1 MQVFVILFLI
11 IFYLFSFTF
20 GLNIHFYS
28 KLVSMTN
35 KKGAGGAREG
45 AGRPP
50 KILEIKLIEQM
61 DAICVPDQIWEALL
75 YTCKEGDTAA
85 LKLWL
90 SYRFGMPKQQID
102 VTSNGENIA
111 PPIQWI
117 GKKIAIESA
126 KVISEEEEETNQ
138 PQFDDI
144 QKKVRQDYKN
154 LIDQD
159 KENKQSDQ
167 FDIWL

>member
-1 MQVFVILFLI
+1 ME
-11 IFYLFSFTF
+11 
-20 GLNIHFYS
+20 
-28 KLVSMTN
+28 
-35 KKGAGGAREG
+35 KKQRGGPRPNS
-45 AGRPP
+45 GRPP
-50 KILEIKLIEQM
+50 KILEVKLIEQM
-61 DAICVPDQIWEALL
+61 DRICVPEKIWEALL
-75 YTCKEGDTAA
+75 YKCQEGDTAA

-102 VTSNGENIA
+102 VTTNGENIA

-117 GKKIAIESA
+117 SKNIAIESA
-126 KVISEEEEETNQ
+126 KVISEEEEESEQ

-159 KENKQSDQ
+159 KENKQSNQ
-167 FDIWL
+167 FDMFIL

>member
-1 MQVFVILFLI
+1 
-11 IFYLFSFTF
+11 
-20 GLNIHFYS
+20 
-28 KLVSMTN
+28 MTN

-61 DAICVPDQIWEALL
+61 DAIAVPNEIWKALL
-75 YTCKEGDTAA
+75 YKCQEGDTAA

-117 GKKIAIESA
+117 TKQIEFKEAEEIEFESQDTTNEKKLA
-126 KVISEEEEETNQ
+126 
-138 PQFDDI
+138 
-144 QKKVRQDYKN
+144 
-154 LIDQD
+154 LDQLNVDNSD
-159 KENKQSDQ
+159 KLNSQLDM
-167 FDIWL
+167 WLK

>member
-1 MQVFVILFLI
+1 MA
-11 IFYLFSFTF
+11 
-20 GLNIHFYS
+20 
-28 KLVSMTN
+28 N

-61 DAICVPDQIWEALL
+61 DAICVPDKIWEALL
-75 YTCKEGDTAA
+75 YKCQQGDTNA

-102 VTSNGENIA
+102 VTSNGDKIA

-117 GKKIAIESA
+117 GKRVAIEQAKIIQDSDTLSLSA
-126 KVISEEEEETNQ
+126 SDHLSVNALDSDHLSVKNSDTLSDQNK
-138 PQFDDI
+138 QFDMFI
-144 QKKVRQDYKN
+144 
-154 LIDQD
+154 
-159 KENKQSDQ
+159 
-167 FDIWL
+167 